1 MNSKAARQILVCRRP
16 TGHDD
21 SDPLVK
27 RALLVAA
34 KDKALAAE
42 LESQTAFDLACADD
56 LEAIRLD
63 SDSIAQIDEGARVF
77 TAKHGKGRTQVGNH
91 AAFAVGVG
99 FLLLVALLVW
109 IFLGRAGTFPNEALK
124 IAATGAKAA
133 PNEFDAVEEKV
144 SELQDWFALKG
155 FDNFQV
161 PAEFGAFDV
170 VGVRQ
175 FTVDNE
181 PIAQALIPE
190 NVMYFYCFA
199 SQPFGISIAPE
210 GSWRI
215 TEADRS
221 VFAIREEKGMCFLIA
236 FRGSKQQMK
245 ELLHRTGALR

>member
-1 MNSKAARQILVCRRP
+1 
-16 TGHDD
+16 
-21 SDPLVK
+21 
-27 RALLVAA
+27 
-34 KDKALAAE
+34 
-42 LESQTAFDLACADD
+42 
-56 LEAIRLD
+56 
-63 SDSIAQIDEGARVF
+63 
-77 TAKHGKGRTQVGNH
+77 VGNH
-91 AAFAVGVG
+91 AAFAVGIG

-245 ELLHRTGALR
+245 ELLQRTGALR